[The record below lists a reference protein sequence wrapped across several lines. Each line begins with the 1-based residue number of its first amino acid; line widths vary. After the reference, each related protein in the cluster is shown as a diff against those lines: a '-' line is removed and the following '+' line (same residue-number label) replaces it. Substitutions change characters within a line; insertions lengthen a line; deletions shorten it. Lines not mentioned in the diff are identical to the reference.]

1 MCYDLSL
8 KHVIA
13 LKLASNGLFLPL
25 ELAHELGRTSREAG
39 DGSKEEHLDT
49 VLDAESLAQ
58 ALEQLLRSVSSTT
71 FALHWTSFLLFSG
84 VVEELLRDNLICSL
98 QVPCVE
104 WALLHLLV
112 SQCIRSV
119 LWEVK
124 RLDEEERIWELADDQ
139 EWNSKDNE
147 ESYLECLVALHFP
160 ILEGVLCDQLVDS
173 KDVG

>member
-25 ELAHELGRTSREAG
+25 ELAHELRRTSREAG

-58 ALEQLLRSVSSTT
+58 ALEQLLSSVDSAA
-71 FALHWTSFLLFSG
+71 FALHWTSFLLLSG

-98 QVPCVE
+98 
-104 WALLHLLV
+104 
-112 SQCIRSV
+112 
-119 LWEVK
+119 
-124 RLDEEERIWELADDQ
+124 
-139 EWNSKDNE
+139 
-147 ESYLECLVALHFP
+147 
-160 ILEGVLCDQLVDS
+160 
-173 KDVG
+173 